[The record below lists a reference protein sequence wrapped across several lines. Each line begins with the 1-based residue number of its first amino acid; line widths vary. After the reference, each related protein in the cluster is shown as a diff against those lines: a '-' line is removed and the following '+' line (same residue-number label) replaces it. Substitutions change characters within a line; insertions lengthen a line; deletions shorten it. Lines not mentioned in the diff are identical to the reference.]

1 MNEPFAAEDLYTQ
14 ALPKYPEVAGDLLV
28 ERGNLRARRRDW
40 SDAKADFLAA
50 IRANSEN
57 VEPHYFLGVLYQ
69 HLGDWNHA
77 EAELAKAV
85 AISPRYMRG
94 CRRGADSEA
103 VRESAAC
110 ASAMKI
116 WDDG

>member
-1 MNEPFAAEDLYTQ
+1 MEIFEHDGAT
-14 ALPKYPEVAGDLLV
+14 
-28 ERGNLRARRRDW
+28 RA
-40 SDAKADFLAA
+40 DARADFLAA
-50 IRANSEN
+50 IQANPAD

-103 VRESAAC
+103 VRESAAST
-110 ASAMKI
+110 SAIKI
-116 WDDG
+116 WDNG